1 VVNQP
6 PIVDFSWA
14 CDPNP
19 NVLTFTSNSQA
30 PPGAVLTSWAWD
42 FGDQNTSSLDSIEHL
57 YDSALTYTVS
67 LTVTTDQGCS
77 AVAVYQVE
85 SPPTAEFI
93 ITQNGTVL
101 NPPETSILSPIIDFV
116 DASSSD
122 VVWWFW
128 DFGDGDS
135 ITVQNPGF
143 TGGGAIPHMY
153 TDPGIYNVLL
163 MVQNQTG
170 CYDTVVHPLIIEA
183 EFVLFTPNTFTPD
196 GDGNNEFFFPK
207 GIGIEEETF
216 SFYIYDRWGDMVFKS
231 EGSFTNVIGWDG
243 IANNGK
249 ETSQQDVFVWLIRTE
264 DQNGN
269 AHEYVGHVTLLR

>member
-1 VVNQP
+1 M
-6 PIVDFSWA
+6 
-14 CDPNP
+14 
-19 NVLTFTSNSQA
+19 
-30 PPGAVLTSWAWD
+30 
-42 FGDQNTSSLDSIEHL
+42 
-57 YDSALTYTVS
+57 
-67 LTVTTDQGCS
+67 
-77 AVAVYQVE
+77 
-85 SPPTAEFI
+85 
-93 ITQNGTVL
+93 
-101 NPPETSILSPIIDFV
+101 
-116 DASSSD
+116 
-122 VVWWFW
+122 WWFW

-143 TGGGAIPHMY
+143 SGGGAIPHTY